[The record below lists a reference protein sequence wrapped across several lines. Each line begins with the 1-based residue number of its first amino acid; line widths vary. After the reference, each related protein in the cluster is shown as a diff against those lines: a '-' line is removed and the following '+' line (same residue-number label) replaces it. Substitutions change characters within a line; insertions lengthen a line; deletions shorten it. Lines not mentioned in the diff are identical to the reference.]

1 MPHPLFVAHCAKA
14 DHVFS
19 QPQKRH
25 SWDVYPGM
33 EQEYFTP
40 RQVARLLRVDYTTV
54 IRWIKTGLLDVETI
68 QEGRRNRHRI
78 KQSVIE
84 AIERRDPKHQRVLV

>member
-1 MPHPLFVAHCAKA
+1 M
-14 DHVFS
+14 
-19 QPQKRH
+19 Q
-25 SWDVYPGM
+25 
-33 EQEYFTP
+33 QEYFTP
-40 RQVARLLRVDYTTV
+40 RQVAQRLRVDYTTV

>member
-1 MPHPLFVAHCAKA
+1 
-14 DHVFS
+14 
-19 QPQKRH
+19 
-25 SWDVYPGM
+25 M

-40 RQVARLLRVDYTTV
+40 RQVAQRLRVDYTTV

-84 AIERRDPKHQRVLV
+84 AIEHRDPKHQRVLV

>member
-1 MPHPLFVAHCAKA
+1 M
-14 DHVFS
+14 
-19 QPQKRH
+19 Q
-25 SWDVYPGM
+25 
-33 EQEYFTP
+33 QEYFTP
-40 RQVARLLRVDYTTV
+40 RQVAQRLRVDYTTV

-84 AIERRDPKHQRVLV
+84 AIERRAPKHQRVLV